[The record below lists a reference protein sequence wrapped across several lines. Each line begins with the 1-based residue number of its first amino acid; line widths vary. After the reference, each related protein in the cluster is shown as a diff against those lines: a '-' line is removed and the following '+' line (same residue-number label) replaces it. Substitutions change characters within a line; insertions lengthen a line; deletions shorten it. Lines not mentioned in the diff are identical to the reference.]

1 MKLARKAYECEDIC
15 LWLRTYGIYC
25 VGFTYYRAFQECML
39 LGQSSSPS
47 THPYYHFEKAEG
59 VSAYIILFGKGMIS
73 H

>member
-1 MKLARKAYECEDIC
+1 MKLGKKAYECEDIC

-25 VGFTYYRAFQECML
+25 VGFIYYRAFQECML
-39 LGQSSSPS
+39 LGQSSSQS
-47 THPYYHFEKAEG
+47 TRPYYHFEKAEG